1 MQKTAKIFFNTNND
15 QLVGNLCI
23 ILFTLGYSVGRI
35 AITLFDLEI
44 KTLCYLIA
52 VVYLCFERFILPT
65 HCTQVQQDHF
75 LFGEDSWPDRV
86 IISQADKQRILS
98 TSSLVL
104 AGAARTHPCWAVQ
117 ETNTQSGIQRYFCT
131 LHHILTSLRRT

>member
-1 MQKTAKIFFNTNND
+1 MLPNSS
-15 QLVGNLCI
+15 GLCI
-23 ILFTLGYSVGRI
+23 YV
-35 AITLFDLEI
+35 
-44 KTLCYLIA
+44 
-52 VVYLCFERFILPT
+52 CFENFILPT

-75 LFGEDSWPDRV
+75 LFGEDPWPDRV

-117 ETNTQSGIQRYFCT
+117 ETNTQSGI
-131 LHHILTSLRRT
+131 